1 MRRIRNRWMLSQ
13 EELADLLNINQAR
26 VSRYEK
32 GEEYPSLAVALG
44 LQVIFGRSPK
54 SCFAAVYTFVEDGVI
69 TRAAALHRTLSGR
82 RDPASA
88 KKRHLLDAMMD
99 RATRGDTP

>member
-1 MRRIRNRWMLSQ
+1 MLSQ
-13 EELADLLNINQAR
+13 EELADLLNINQGR

-54 SCFAAVYTFVEDGVI
+54 SCFAAVYAFVEDGVI
-69 TRAAALHRTLSGR
+69 TRAAALHRTLTGK
-82 RDPASA
+82 RDPVSN
-88 KKRHLLDAMMD
+88 KKRQLLDAMME
-99 RATRGDTP
+99 RATKGSTP